1 MSVKNKVKKL
11 NKEIK
16 KLQDE
21 LETYQL
27 SNIRLKQKLDMQNN
41 NEILENIVKFAITNH
56 IGNLKGGMRIGCEGI
71 DKMNDLKLNIEHNVF
86 NNSYIMRVTY

>member
-21 LETYQL
+21 LETYRL

-56 IGNLKGGMRIGCEGI
+56 IGKLKCGMRIDCEGI
-71 DKMNDLKLNIEHNVF
+71 DKMKDLKLNIEHNVF
-86 NNSYIMRVTY
+86 DNSYIMIVTY